1 MKNKTT
7 GGGDHELRG
16 VAILNEF
23 SGGVLEKVSF
33 Q

>member
-1 MKNKTT
+1 MKSKTT
-7 GGGDHELRG
+7 GGRNRELRG